1 MMEGENVKAFAKTF
15 TPPLLKAARTPDFS
29 SGLVLPFLKLW
40 RIYPTSVPSLG
51 FLLLLGQA
59 KSKSLS
65 GGEEV
70 PKSFAKQIASSYF
83 LAMTN
88 NDWRSWVRISFCIL

>member
-29 SGLVLPFLKLW
+29 SGLVLPLLKLW

-51 FLLLLGQA
+51 FLLLLG
-59 KSKSLS
+59 
-65 GGEEV
+65 
-70 PKSFAKQIASSYF
+70 
-83 LAMTN
+83 
-88 NDWRSWVRISFCIL
+88 

>member
-15 TPPLLKAARTPDFS
+15 TLPLLKAARTPDFS
-29 SGLVLPFLKLW
+29 SGLVLPLLKLW

-51 FLLLLGQA
+51 FLLLLGQT

-65 GGEEV
+65 GGEEAL
-70 PKSFAKQIASSYF
+70 KSFAKQIASSYF
-83 LAMTN
+83 LSMMTYK
-88 NDWRSWVRISFCIL
+88 WMVWVKIIFCTL